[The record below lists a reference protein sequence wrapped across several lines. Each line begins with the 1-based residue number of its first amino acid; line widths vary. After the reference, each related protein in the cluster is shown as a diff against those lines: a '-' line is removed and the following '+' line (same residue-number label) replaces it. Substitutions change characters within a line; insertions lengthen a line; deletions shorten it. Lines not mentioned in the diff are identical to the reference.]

1 LIAGIGDA
9 VLLLGMGDV
18 MTGDDDLAQFLAAQR
33 SFTER
38 VHAIQAGQWG
48 YGTPDAGWA
57 VADLVG
63 HLVEEHCWAEALLG
77 GLSLDAAREAVDARY
92 GPGAGDFV
100 SAGLGAQWDEAA
112 AASARAFRAAGA
124 LTGSVEITRG
134 RSPAREYLAEITLD
148 LVVHSWDL
156 ATAIGYPGPL
166 PADVVE
172 AVYAQAA
179 DIVARTPSGMFSG
192 PVSVPAGAP
201 VIDRLVALTGR
212 DPR

>member
-1 LIAGIGDA
+1 
-9 VLLLGMGDV
+9 
-18 MTGDDDLAQFLAAQR
+18 MTADDDLAQFLAAQR

-38 VHAIQAGQWG
+38 VHAIRAGQWG

-63 HLVEEHCWAEALLG
+63 HLVDEHRWAEALLS
-77 GLSLDAAREAVDARY
+77 GLGLDAARDAVDASY
-92 GPGAGDFV
+92 GPRPGDFV
-100 SAGLGAQWDEAA
+100 PAGLGAQWDEAA
-112 AASARAFRAAGA
+112 AASARAFSAAGA
-124 LTGSVEITRG
+124 LAGSVEITRG
-134 RSPAREYLAEITLD
+134 SAPAREYLAEMTLD
-148 LVVHSWDL
+148 LIVHSWDL
-156 ATAIGYPGPL
+156 GTAIGYPGPL

-172 AVYAQAA
+172 AVYAHAA

-192 PVSVPAGAP
+192 PVGVPAGVP

>member
-1 LIAGIGDA
+1 
-9 VLLLGMGDV
+9 
-18 MTGDDDLAQFLAAQR
+18 MTADDDLAQFLAAQR

-63 HLVEEHCWAEALLG
+63 HLVDEHRWAEALLG
-77 GLSLDAAREAVDARY
+77 GLGLDAARDAVDASY
-92 GPGAGDFV
+92 GPGAGNFG

-112 AASARAFRAAGA
+112 AASARAFSAAGA
-124 LTGSVEITRG
+124 LAGSVEIARG
-134 RSPAREYLAEITLD
+134 QSPAREYLAEMTLD
-148 LVVHSWDL
+148 LIVHSWDL
-156 ATAIGYPGPL
+156 GTAIGYPGPL

-172 AVYAQAA
+172 AVYSHAA

-192 PVSVPAGAP
+192 PVGVPAGAP